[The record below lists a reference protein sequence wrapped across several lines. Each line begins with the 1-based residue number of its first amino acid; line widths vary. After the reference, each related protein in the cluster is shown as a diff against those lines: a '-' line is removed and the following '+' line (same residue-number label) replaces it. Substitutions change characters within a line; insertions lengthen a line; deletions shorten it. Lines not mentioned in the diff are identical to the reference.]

1 MAFTYHEGHPLT
13 HNRDTATELAKVLDL
28 VLDLQLLEENESGR
42 IGTLA
47 DYIAARIRGL
57 GFEAS
62 REITLTPRQVSPVA
76 STRSGDALSFD
87 DILGGLS
94 K

>member
-1 MAFTYHEGHPLT
+1 MT

-28 VLDLQLLEENESGR
+28 VLDLQLLEDDESGR
-42 IGTLA
+42 IETLA
-47 DYIAARIRGL
+47 DYIAARIRRL

-62 REITLTPRQVSPVA
+62 REITLSPRHVAPAA
-76 STRSGDALSFD
+76 STPSGDALAFD
-87 DILGGLS
+87 DILGGLN